1 MCLLN
6 LGTDVT
12 FNCCCP
18 VEHYVVVFS
27 VGLLCIV
34 LNFSVEYY
42 CALFFLSLSVFLL
55 LSCYL
60 ANKDSYILK
69 LRPSYL

>member
-34 LNFSVEYY
+34 LNFSVVYY
-42 CALFFLSLSVFLL
+42 CAFFFCLSLYFYCCHVTWRI
-55 LSCYL
+55 
-60 ANKDSYILK
+60 KIHIIG
-69 LRPSYL
+69 